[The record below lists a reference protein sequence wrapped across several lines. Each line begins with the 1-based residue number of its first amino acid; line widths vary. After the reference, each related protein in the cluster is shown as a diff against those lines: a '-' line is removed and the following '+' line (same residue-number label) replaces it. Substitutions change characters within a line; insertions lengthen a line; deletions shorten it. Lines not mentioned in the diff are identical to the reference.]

1 MRISLKALH
10 YLSTAIEMQSIKKAS
25 EKLHVVPSAI
35 SAAIDLIEDEMG
47 LKLISRYPSRGIAPT
62 ETGKLII
69 NRINILVDNYQALIQ
84 EGADVKDSL
93 SGTLRIALGVAA
105 APAFVPNVIEPL
117 MRNNSDISLKLYET
131 NNEEAQE
138 GLINGDFDAIIF
150 IGGSLKPGLNYEN
163 LLEAPPHIV
172 APKGY
177 FPADQKKINL
187 DCFDKLPLILL
198 NLPSIS
204 EYYRSLF
211 DAHNINPKIVAT
223 AKTNEMVRSLVGA
236 GIGCSILNIKAATNT
251 TSGGDDTVSIPLE
264 QPIEGLKLVLGYKE
278 EYQRRLVREFT
289 DRCRAYFK
297 TPEAKKFIVY

>member
-1 MRISLKALH
+1 MTFNIANKRITIIGLQKSGVAAAQL
-10 YLSTAIEMQSIKKAS
+10 AS
-25 EKLHVVPSAI
+25 MNGAHVFVS
-35 SAAIDLIEDEMG
+35 DLIENEMG
-47 LKLISRYPSRGIAPT
+47 LKLTSRYPSRGIAPT

-69 NRINILVDNYQALIQ
+69 NRINTLVDNYQALIQ
-84 EGADVKDSL
+84 EGVDVKNSL

-177 FPADQKKINL
+177 FPDDQKKINL
-187 DCFDKLPLILL
+187 CCLEKIPLILL

-211 DAHNINPKIVAT
+211 DTNNINPK
-223 AKTNEMVRSLVGA
+223 
-236 GIGCSILNIKAATNT
+236 
-251 TSGGDDTVSIPLE
+251 
-264 QPIEGLKLVLGYKE
+264 
-278 EYQRRLVREFT
+278 EFPN
-289 DRCRAYFK
+289 K
-297 TPEAKKFIVY
+297 